1 VPTVVLDQLVKGVVA
16 ADDELELEEPLPA
29 QATNKIGIPHNK
41 IDFKIT
47 PIQYLLDLQ
56 NVQGRWSKTTLEI
69 IGKRHRY
76 FGLNTY
82 HQEHYYHL
90 DFTFNINNQ
99 YKICHG
105 QILY

>member
-56 NVQGRWSKTTLEI
+56 NVKGRWSKTTLEI
-69 IGKRHRY
+69 ISKKASLSWTQSLSTRSALSSRFY
-76 FGLNTY
+76 
-82 HQEHYYHL
+82 
-90 DFTFNINNQ
+90 I
-99 YKICHG
+99 
-105 QILY
+105 